1 MRRRMACA
9 DPQVVEVFRLNT
21 SEFEL
26 KESSRQRKSFMT
38 CLLNVILVVVV
49 GAVTFFIVPMAA
61 QVIRVQGDSMA
72 PTLQSGQLVLVNR
85 LAYQVG
91 AVKHGDVVVFKS
103 PENSGIVLIKRIIAL
118 PGERISIN
126 RGIIS
131 VNDERLAELYVTEP
145 GLTQS
150 GPMTMKDGTVFV
162 LGDHRLVSNDS
173 RDWGALPVEYIIGRV
188 EFSIWPPEPVS

>member
-1 MRRRMACA
+1 
-9 DPQVVEVFRLNT
+9 
-21 SEFEL
+21 
-26 KESSRQRKSFMT
+26 MT